1 MLNFLALYRVLVGD
15 RPQNTLA
22 SQAWRPVFALT
33 LATVL
38 LCGGC
43 SKKTHRSVE
52 SYVASQTIQQRLA
65 PPIPRPRSSAQTG
78 ASSDFTFTDVCARA
92 AKFDKDLSSALA
104 DAAQSQV
111 DFDQARSE
119 LWPRANVRTYF
130 QIPLGG
136 GNLGDVHTFN
146 GGVFLSYD
154 FAALLFHADATDT
167 ARATVE
173 SKREKIRLMLQQLTH
188 DMFLLLAN
196 RESLKTEV
204 ALRSVLKSQAWDALQ
219 TANVLARTGQIKPER
234 VYEFQNQYGNYVRLY
249 EQAARQLADTNR
261 TLGDRL
267 FVDGAENIAVTDFP
281 ELLASIDGVVPVTEP
296 GEDFFSGLWAKRHDT
311 KLLEADLYLKEMAVI
326 DKRRQRIPTLSA
338 TLGAGSNSLTSNLT
352 QAPFVIQLG
361 VSMPLID
368 FGDIS
373 REITKAKIDRD
384 LVKQNITR
392 QFLQIYRDVNDAS
405 ASLSESIHARKEA
418 DEYSDLAAQQ
428 QESYQQ
434 LVTAGLAEPLDLFGS
449 QERAYEAK
457 IVVTRARIEVTKA
470 AAEYAWASQLDVAS
484 RLDKSVLARLGNNP
498 FASSSKAK

>member
-1 MLNFLALYRVLVGD
+1 
-15 RPQNTLA
+15 
-22 SQAWRPVFALT
+22 
-33 LATVL
+33 
-38 LCGGC
+38 
-43 SKKTHRSVE
+43 
-52 SYVASQTIQQRLA
+52 
-65 PPIPRPRSSAQTG
+65 
-78 ASSDFTFTDVCARA
+78 
-92 AKFDKDLSSALA
+92 
-104 DAAQSQV
+104 
-111 DFDQARSE
+111 
-119 LWPRANVRTYF
+119 
-130 QIPLGG
+130 
-136 GNLGDVHTFN
+136 VHTFN